1 MVSKRKREQ
10 LDESDSDEPS
20 PGRQVLPVASLP
32 KDFAGDPA
40 DGMEYLFL
48 VRRDA
53 LRLPRITRVHNPYE
67 RPTIPALQNA
77 SVCDL
82 LPCEQWRTIFEA
94 HFRNFRK
101 NTCQSTTGLSND
113 QGEVTIPEKKDREGW
128 WKFLAGYPESEW
140 SAAFRTSQQKAKSS
154 QQMRAFPDSPNTESQ
169 ESVIVNPNAG
179 VLVPAASR
187 EVTPSQLRTIDH
199 RMAMHLLMYFTHWI
213 HMYLRNRSDP
223 SMAITISHARWMF
236 ALLTKVDS
244 MVSANEMSLLRNLAR
259 ACLEIIKTCQDSDMN
274 ISCAETVERMSDAS
288 CWMIIAAVADYWG
301 QKDIWDDAKAD
312 LS

>member
-1 MVSKRKREQ
+1 MRVSSFQQ
-10 LDESDSDEPS
+10 LLERLLQANCEP
-20 PGRQVLPVASLP
+20 LIMWA
-32 KDFAGDPA
+32 DFSFT
-40 DGMEYLFL
+40 L
-48 VRRDA
+48 
-53 LRLPRITRVHNPYE
+53 
-67 RPTIPALQNA
+67 
-77 SVCDL
+77 DL
-82 LPCEQWRTIFEA
+82 L
-94 HFRNFRK
+94 
-101 NTCQSTTGLSND
+101 L
-113 QGEVTIPEKKDREGW
+113 
-128 WKFLAGYPESEW
+128 
-140 SAAFRTSQQKAKSS
+140 
-154 QQMRAFPDSPNTESQ
+154 
-169 ESVIVNPNAG
+169 
-179 VLVPAASR
+179 
-187 EVTPSQLRTIDH
+187 IDKQ